1 MSVLQHARLA
11 LLPLLLLACNSDR
24 AATVRFEL
32 TDAPP
37 DLDQIAEVHVSL
49 DRVEAHVAGD
59 DAELGDG
66 GSFSNDDDDDERGGW
81 RTITPEAGTFD
92 LLTLQNDVRARL
104 GEIELPDGK
113 ITQIRLFIDPDADNT
128 IVLRDG
134 ATCALDLT
142 QVPPTGV
149 KINHPFK
156 ALQADDGEI
165 IDVVLDFDVKESL
178 DQTAA
183 CAFALKPV
191 IKIKRVERH

>member
-1 MSVLQHARLA
+1 MSALQHARLA

-59 DAELGDG
+59 DYELGDG
-66 GSFSNDDDDDERGGW
+66 GNFSDDDDERGGW

-92 LLTLQNDVRARL
+92 LLTLQNDVRVRL

-128 IVLRDG
+128 VVLRDG
-134 ATCALDLT
+134 TRCALDLT
-142 QVPPTGV
+142 HVPPTGV

-156 ALQADDGEI
+156 ALQADDGQL
-165 IDVVLDFDVKESL
+165 IDVVIDFDVKESL